1 MQVGMAANL
10 DLSKITLPPI
20 ATDNFLDGAKA
31 WLEKYV
37 LGSERPSIPEKMKVI
52 DCMKRK
58 IVDAPPDCDYI
69 ALSYVWG
76 ANQACPSPKEKLPQT
91 IEDSITTVLHL
102 GYRYLWV
109 DRYVRKA
116 IHVRIRANGHSA

>member
-1 MQVGMAANL
+1 MAANL

-20 ATDNFLDGAKA
+20 ATDNFLDKVKV
-31 WLEKYV
+31 WLTKSV
-37 LGSERPSIPEKMKVI
+37 VGGERPSTPEKLKVI
-52 DCMKRK
+52 DCVERK
-58 IVDAPPDCDYI
+58 IDDAPPNCEYI

-76 ANQACPSPKEKLPQT
+76 ANQECPSLREKLPQT

-116 IHVRIRANGHSA
+116 IHMK

>member
-20 ATDNFLDGAKA
+20 ATDNFFDGVKVWIEKSVLD
-31 WLEKYV
+31 E
-37 LGSERPSIPEKMKVI
+37 ERPSIPEKLNII
-52 DCMKRK
+52 DCVRRR
-58 IVDAPPDCDYI
+58 VVPASLDCVYI

-76 ANQACPSPKEKLPQT
+76 TNQACPSLDEKLPQT

-102 GYRYLWV
+102 GHRYLWV
-109 DRYVRKA
+109 DRYVRIT
-116 IHVRIRANGHSA
+116 IHMR

>member
-1 MQVGMAANL
+1 MQVGMAAIL
-10 DLSKITLPPI
+10 GPPTATLPPI
-20 ATDNFLDGAKA
+20 DTDKFLDGVKA
-31 WLEKYV
+31 WLAECLV
-37 LGSERPSIPEKMKVI
+37 GEEQPSIPKQMKVI
-52 DCMKRK
+52 DCVERR
-58 IVDAPPDCDYI
+58 IVPAPLDCVYI

-76 ANQACPSPKEKLPQT
+76 TNQACPSLEEKLPQT

-116 IHVRIRANGHSA
+116 FHVR